1 MTDSKITL
9 EYQMSETEYLAATR
23 RLFFNTRQ
31 GMIRLVV
38 VCVLALMVAFLM
50 SMLLVDMFALVITL
64 VMVILFD
71 IVLVYNALVTLP
83 RRFYRGDPKF
93 REKYQVT
100 FSNEGVVVK
109 TFQIDSKLAWSLYT
123 KVIEGREMYLLMYG
137 KDLRMMTAVPK
148 RVFRSREEEM
158 EFRGLVSRHIA
169 DHSAFTNIPPEERG
183 YTPKSLPPPDWR

>member
-23 RLFFNTRQ
+23 LLFFNTRQ
-31 GMIRLVV
+31 GIIRLVV
-38 VCVLALMVAFLM
+38 VCVLALVVALMM
-50 SMLLVDMFALVITL
+50 SMLLADMFALVMTL

-71 IVLVYNALVTLP
+71 IGLVYNALVTLP

-148 RVFRSREEEM
+148 RVFRNRDEEM

-169 DHSAFTNIPPEERG
+169 DHSAFSNISPEENS
-183 YTPKSLPPPDWR
+183 YTPKSLTPPDWR

>member
-9 EYQMSETEYLAATR
+9 EYQMSEAEYLAATR
-23 RLFFNTRQ
+23 LLFFQTKQ
-31 GMIRLVV
+31 GMLRLVV
-38 VCVLALMVAFLM
+38 VCVLALVAALMM
-50 SMLLVDMFALVITL
+50 SMFLADMFALVITL
-64 VMVILFD
+64 VFVILFD
-71 IVLVYNALVTLP
+71 VVLFYNALVTLP

-148 RVFRSREEEM
+148 RVFRSRDEEM

-183 YTPKSLPPPDWR
+183 YTPKSLTPPDWR

>member
-9 EYQMSETEYLAATR
+9 EYQMSEPEYLAATR
-23 RLFFNTRQ
+23 LLFFNTKH

-38 VCVLALMVAFLM
+38 ICVLALIVALMM
-50 SMLLVDMFALVITL
+50 SMLLADMFALVITL

-71 IVLVYNALVTLP
+71 IVLVYNGLVVLP

-100 FSNEGVVVK
+100 FSSEGVVVK

-169 DHSAFTNIPPEERG
+169 DHSTFTNIPPQEHS
-183 YTPKSLPPPDWR
+183 YTPKSLTPPDWR